1 MCFASGP
8 AAVTWSRSRSVSRSG
23 TPSYLTSGMRYA
35 VWAPFARGALD
46 VQAQT
51 SLLADQRIGD
61 QPLPPLSNNIERQL
75 ARWSHPFHRPGDVR
89 RLTAATIT
97 PYRSLG
103 NRATGWRGGPRR
115 SHRGFRAPLV
125 LDVLLKDFDS
135 GAATRTNEIAR
146 GPQRALALSRAL
158 EVGIARNSTLRR
170 RLQTPLRVLTSSERR
185 TFGG

>member
-8 AAVTWSRSRSVSRSG
+8 AAVTSSRSRSVSRSG
-23 TPSYLTSGMRYA
+23 TPSCLTSGMRYA
-35 VWAPFARGALD
+35 VWTPFARGALD
-46 VQAQT
+46 VQART

-97 PYRSLG
+97 PYPSLG
-103 NRATGWRGGPRR
+103 NRATGWRDGPRR
-115 SHRGFRAPLV
+115 SRREFRAPWV
-125 LDVLLKDFDS
+125 LNVLPKDFDR

-146 GPQRALALSRAL
+146 GPQRALALSRAP
-158 EVGIARNSTLRR
+158 EVGIAGNSTLRR
-170 RLQTPLRVLTSSERR
+170 PLQTPLRAVDQFPKR